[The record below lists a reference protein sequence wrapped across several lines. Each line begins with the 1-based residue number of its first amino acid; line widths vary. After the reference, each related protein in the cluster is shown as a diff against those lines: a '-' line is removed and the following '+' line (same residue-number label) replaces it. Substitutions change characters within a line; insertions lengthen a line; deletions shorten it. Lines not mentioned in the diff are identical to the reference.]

1 MWVFSPRRNCSLS
14 TLAEKKSTWMR
25 SMTTAI
31 ANTRQIAIGYM
42 PKPPP
47 FQCCATVSKIGLIL
61 FPSSAEKS
69 SKPTL
74 EDGCRPPPAQPH
86 PSHPGPREQSGCRS
100 PNRQSGACS
109 RSPPG
114 SCRTAV
120 AGTGPAAVVCAVLGF
135 AVPMAREVT
144 FPRTRHVAL
153 SGPEHA
159 GEAKAAGSQ
168 AILVPIRV
176 AEGATA
182 PAGVLLPQP
191 PEPGAPG
198 VPEKGALP
206 AAAQVPALAAGTGP
220 AVPQQRELPW
230 VVSVDI
236 AEPAE

>member
-1 MWVFSPRRNCSLS
+1 
-14 TLAEKKSTWMR
+14 
-25 SMTTAI
+25 
-31 ANTRQIAIGYM
+31 
-42 PKPPP
+42 
-47 FQCCATVSKIGLIL
+47 
-61 FPSSAEKS
+61 
-69 SKPTL
+69 
-74 EDGCRPPPAQPH
+74 
-86 PSHPGPREQSGCRS
+86 
-100 PNRQSGACS
+100 
-109 RSPPG
+109 
-114 SCRTAV
+114 
-120 AGTGPAAVVCAVLGF
+120 
-135 AVPMAREVT
+135 MAREVT

-159 GEAKAAGSQ
+159 AEAKAAGSQ

-191 PEPGAPG
+191 PEAGAPG

-236 AEPAE
+236 AEPAAEVDGCRSLDGNALAVRCPSSLEGRDVA